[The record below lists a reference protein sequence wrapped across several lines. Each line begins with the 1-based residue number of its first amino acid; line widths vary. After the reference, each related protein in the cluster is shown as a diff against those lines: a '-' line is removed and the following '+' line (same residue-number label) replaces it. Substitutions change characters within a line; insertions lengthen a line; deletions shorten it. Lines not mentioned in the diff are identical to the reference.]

1 MSHSNSE
8 GDQPSPAILGGSS
21 ETTAKDLSVPEKTP
35 EVPSRPLPE
44 LPDDVTTLLDAPNT
58 ARLLSHYDEIIC
70 PHQIAEIG
78 DDAENP
84 YRAYI
89 LPLARKKIGLLYA
102 VLGLAASHLGR
113 ITGDEFLH
121 EATAVEYRMKAIRAL
136 SEEIRKSQRTSLLE
150 DEQDTV
156 LAIIQ
161 VLLLHDISESGVS
174 SHGIH
179 ITGAMSV
186 CKQLLIA
193 EGLHG
198 RRQRAMFFLGNLA
211 WYVNPVLLF
220 PIHSSLGNNQA

>member
-1 MSHSNSE
+1 M
-8 GDQPSPAILGGSS
+8 I
-21 ETTAKDLSVPEKTP
+21 
-35 EVPSRPLPE
+35 
-44 LPDDVTTLLDAPNT
+44 
-58 ARLLSHYDEIIC
+58 
-70 PHQIAEIG
+70 
-78 DDAENP
+78 
-84 YRAYI
+84 
-89 LPLARKKIGLLYA
+89 
-102 VLGLAASHLGR
+102 
-113 ITGDEFLH
+113 GDEFLH

-161 VLLLHDISESGVS
+161 VLLLHDVGLRYSTLAARALELTGDKISESGVS

-211 WYVNPVLLF
+211 WYVSHVCR
-220 PIHSSLGNNQA
+220 S